1 MHQFDIAF
9 EGVYSLRDIEMA
21 IKPLSDKEIKDNMG
35 DLKKKLA
42 VNFCQISYF
51 FSLQRKTYIIYFL
64 LIYREARLHMPKKY
78 VKS

>member
-9 EGVYSLRDIEMA
+9 EGVCSLCDIEMA

-42 VNFCQISYF
+42 VNFCRISYF
-51 FSLQRKTYIIYFL
+51 FSLQHKTYIIYFL
-64 LIYREARLHMPKKY
+64 LIYRE
-78 VKS
+78 V